1 MPSPAP
7 TRLCSGRPALWPN
20 EAELIRTPE
29 TMSSKSRTTLRSLVH
44 VDHEDQMLNALG
56 GTVRFLAGGTLR
68 ATCLWMVVP
77 ERRSLLALE

>member
-1 MPSPAP
+1 MVE
-7 TRLCSGRPALWPN
+7 G
-20 EAELIRTPE
+20 E
-29 TMSSKSRTTLRSLVH
+29 
-44 VDHEDQMLNALG
+44 LG